1 MHSSNPDS
9 IDNHIGMIFFALV
22 LAVLFI
28 SNSWISEAKFPL
40 ESESIP
46 VTNLEEFINVINDD
60 TKDTYPSN
68 NPNHKIMDQEDFR
81 ENVVIFS
88 LTTTWCP
95 HCPSVLIALEQLRKT
110 LQEQGI
116 TNVKILSFNVGDENL
131 KELRVHAKKNGLRD
145 IFDKLFYKS
154 VSKNVMEKLSL
165 QGVPVC
171 IMFGMEGEFLGCHVG
186 GVNYAS
192 DDFVK
197 YIKQVSGHAEITESD
212 ENLENEPIIKRG

>member
-1 MHSSNPDS
+1 MHSFNPNS

-22 LAVLFI
+22 LVVLFI
-28 SNSWISEAKFPL
+28 FNGWISEAKFPIK
-40 ESESIP
+40 SESIS
-46 VTNLEEFINVINDD
+46 VANLKEFINVINED
-60 TKDTYPSN
+60 TKNTYASN
-68 NPNHKIMDQEDFR
+68 NPNHKILKEEDFHG
-81 ENVVIFS
+81 NVVIFS

-116 TNVKILSFNVGDENL
+116 TSVKILSLNVGDEGL
-131 KELRVHAKKNGLRD
+131 KELRTHAKKNGLRD

-154 VSKNVMEKLSL
+154 ISKSVMEKLSL

-186 GVNYAS
+186 SVNYAS
-192 DDFVK
+192 DEFVK
-197 YIKQVSGHAEITESD
+197 YIKQVSEYAECTEND
-212 ENLENEPIIKRG
+212 ENPESEPITNRG